1 MEIVGMGHAENH
13 IKKWTLT
20 WCTLNSSNKK
30 PDSEASALKKKVN
43 KGKTEGS
50 ENSDLDK
57 TPLPSPA
64 PEEDEDLGIQVMPL
78 LCLWASAI

>member
-1 MEIVGMGHAENH
+1 
-13 IKKWTLT
+13 
-20 WCTLNSSNKK
+20 
-30 PDSEASALKKKVN
+30 
-43 KGKTEGS
+43 
-50 ENSDLDK
+50 LDK